1 MARRCSRGDRL
12 RDRPGVAQGDP
23 QWSRAPRGGSLSAMT
38 EDSPLPPRDDA
49 PMPESRRLERSTSD
63 KYLAGVAGGLGRYF
77 GLDPVLFRVAFG
89 VSVLFGGV
97 GIPVYIALLAFLPT
111 DDGRPSFM
119 DNRSR
124 ATSVVALIVLGCL
137 AVTFLRPPSFLLGPG
152 LVALATVAGVGVLLH
167 RAFGGLRGEDPARAV
182 ARGTL
187 VLLGLVAALGA
198 ATGVGFVAAVG
209 GGVAVAIIAVLAGV
223 GLIAA
228 GVVGGARWLIL
239 PVIVLVLPL
248 VVVSAAGI
256 DLRGGVGHRTYSV
269 ASVSDLRPEY
279 RLGLGEVTLDL
290 RDMTLPPGRTNVK
303 LKVGAGSARVRIPEG
318 MCVTT
323 DASIGAG
330 ATDLPDRATHGF
342 DLAVAEAAAPREGR
356 PVLHVQADV
365 GLGYLQ
371 VDRDDSGSLKRDC
384 A

>member
-1 MARRCSRGDRL
+1 MARRCSGGDGL

-23 QWSRAPRGGSLSAMT
+23 QWPWAAGGASLSAMT

-63 KYLAGVAGGLGRYF
+63 KYLAGVAGGLGLYF

-256 DLRGGVGHRTYSV
+256 DLRGGVGQRTYAADSTS
-269 ASVSDLRPEY
+269 ALKPEY
-279 RLGLGEVTLDL
+279 RLGVGDLTLDL
-290 RDMTLPPGRTNVK
+290 RGMTLPPGRTNVK
-303 LKVGAGSARVRIPEG
+303 LELGVGSATVRIPAG

-342 DLAVAEAAAPREGR
+342 DLAVAQAAAPREGR

-371 VDRDDSGSLKRDC
+371 VDRDDSGSVKRDC

>member
-1 MARRCSRGDRL
+1 
-12 RDRPGVAQGDP
+12 
-23 QWSRAPRGGSLSAMT
+23 MT

-256 DLRGGVGHRTYSV
+256 DLRGGVGQRTYAADSTS
-269 ASVSDLRPEY
+269 ALKPEY
-279 RLGLGEVTLDL
+279 RLGVGDLTLDL
-290 RDMTLPPGRTNVK
+290 RGMTLPPGRTNVK
-303 LKVGAGSARVRIPEG
+303 LELGVGSATVRIPAG

-342 DLAVAEAAAPREGR
+342 DLAVAQAAAPREGR

-365 GLGYLQ
+365 GVGYLQ
-371 VDRDDSGSLKRDC
+371 VDRDDLRSVRQAC